1 MSATERYYDEN
12 AKDEWERLNRHRME
26 FAITLRVFKEH
37 LPIPPAL
44 VVDIGGGPGR
54 YSIILAKQGYRVT
67 LVDLSKVCLDF
78 AEKKARETGIELAG
92 YTHSN
97 ATKLGG
103 LADESYDVALLMGPL
118 YHLTLDSDRKL
129 AIGESKRILKRNGLM
144 FASFITRYAPV
155 RWAARYEPASAY
167 HVEFSKRVLE
177 TGVWNARDDAYRF
190 GKADSYFA
198 RPSEVKPL
206 MESMGFATLTT
217 VGCESAVSMVDE
229 KINEL
234 SGSLFDAWVEVSY
247 TMGNDADAFG
257 ASEHLLY
264 VGRKS

>member
-1 MSATERYYDEN
+1 MTATERYYDEN
-12 AKDEWERLNRHRME
+12 AEDEWNRLDRHRME
-26 FAITLRVFKEH
+26 FAVTLKVFKDY
-37 LPIPPAL
+37 LPTPPAS
-44 VVDIGGGPGR
+44 VVDVGGGPGR
-54 YSIILAKQGYRVT
+54 YSIILARQGYGVT
-67 LVDLSKVCLDF
+67 LVDLSNACIEF
-78 AEKKARETGIELAG
+78 AKKKARENKIELAG
-92 YTHSN
+92 YIHSN
-97 ATKLGG
+97 ATHLPD
-103 LADESYDVALLMGPL
+103 LANESFDVALLMGPL

-155 RWAARYEPASAY
+155 RWAARYEPASLY
-167 HVEFSKRVLE
+167 HVEFSKRILE

-206 MESMGFATLTT
+206 MESMGFETLTT

-229 KINEL
+229 KVNEL
-234 SGSLFDAWVEVSY
+234 SGDLFDAWVEVAYS
-247 TMGNDADAFG
+247 MGKDPDAYG

-264 VGRKS
+264 IGRKS